1 MNKQRR
7 SILSKVIDELQNALS
22 QLETIQEEESEA
34 FDNMPEGLQSSSK
47 GSQIEENIDVLEA
60 AVSNIE
66 DVIDSLGELI

>member
-1 MNKQRR
+1 MNKERR
-7 SILSKVIDELQNALS
+7 LRLSKAIDELQNALN

-60 AVSNIE
+60 AASNIE

>member
-7 SILSKVIDELQNALS
+7 SILSKVIGELQNALS

-66 DVIDSLGELI
+66 DVIDSLSELI

>member
-7 SILSKVIDELQNALS
+7 TILSKVIDELQNALS

-34 FDNMPEGLQSSSK
+34 FDNMPEGLQNSSK

-66 DVIDSLGELI
+66 DVIDSLSELI

>member
-7 SILSKVIDELQNALS
+7 SILSKVIGELQNALS

>member
-66 DVIDSLGELI
+66 DVIDSLGEMI